1 MINDLEGN
9 SIDCL
14 SSYEYNF
21 SIKDRFID
29 VNKNGDYFKFKTP
42 FLKILKPIHSTLN
55 KKKTIAKKYIILEI
69 NNESSFNDELGNF
82 IFIIN
87 KVHEISQENIKKK
100 SIEWFNTEFD
110 DFGLDIKIKRPIDQN
125 KDNDFIRII
134 IPRNEILEN
143 KISKL
148 SKDIY
153 VSCDIVFKGLK
164 VSNDYIV
171 EEWELIDI
179 TTQEE
184 FEEEQKNKIISE
196 DTNID
201 TNIDIDTNIV
211 AKIINNQENNKKDK
225 EDIKNI
231 NIDNTIDITGIIN
244 NYKIKKVK
252 KVKKLDEKDN
262 ILRNKS
268 IEKYAR
274 TLIFKK

>member
-1 MINDLEGN
+1 MINNLEEN
-9 SIDCL
+9 KIDYL
-14 SSYEYNF
+14 SSFDYIF
-21 SIKDRFID
+21 SIKNRFID

-55 KKKTIAKKYIILEI
+55 KKKTIAKKYIILDI

-125 KDNDFIRII
+125 KDNDFIRVI
-134 IPRNEILEN
+134 IPNNEILEN

-184 FEEEQKNKIISE
+184 FEEEQKNKIINE
-196 DTNID
+196 DSNIESLIED
-201 TNIDIDTNIV
+201 DIV
-211 AKIINNQENNKKDK
+211 EEIINNQENNKK
-225 EDIKNI
+225 DIKNI

-252 KVKKLDEKDN
+252 KVKKLDENDN
-262 ILRNKS
+262 ILRNKR
-268 IEKYAR
+268 IERYAK
-274 TLIFKK
+274 TLFLKKK